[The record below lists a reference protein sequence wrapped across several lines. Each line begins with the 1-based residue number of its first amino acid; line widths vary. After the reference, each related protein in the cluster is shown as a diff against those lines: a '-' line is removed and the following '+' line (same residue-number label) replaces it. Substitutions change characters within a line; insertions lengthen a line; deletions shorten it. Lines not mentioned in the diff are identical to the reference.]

1 MTSAYHSVADH
12 FLALEG
18 HAATAAPGQH
28 SPTLSPP
35 WVHTLS
41 PAGQA
46 LSPGLR
52 CASFSKGQTQAEA
65 LRGPGKGR
73 SFPALPKHHTSA
85 APPVQ
90 CLMRR
95 RLPRL
100 LPLHS
105 RAPGVSS
112 NCHTLQMGCP
122 AQHRSLWQT
131 HAVLEKARKPPF
143 LLAGPSSQFLSLFS
157 CSSSSIS
164 SSDFEQ
170 PFINKPETLLIS
182 KKENTWVPCLVSVPD
197 LNVTLISVRA
207 RPVEDSRLSCVA
219 FVLPL

>member
-52 CASFSKGQTQAEA
+52 CASFTKGQTQAEA

-90 CLMRR
+90 CLVQR

-131 HAVLEKARKPPF
+131 DAVLKKARKPPF
-143 LLAGPSSQFLSLFS
+143 LLAGPSPQFLSLVVLLLLLSLHQILNSHLSTSRRPYSLARRRTLGYHAS
-157 CSSSSIS
+157 CPSQILTSH
-164 SSDFEQ
+164 
-170 PFINKPETLLIS
+170 
-182 KKENTWVPCLVSVPD
+182 
-197 LNVTLISVRA
+197 
-207 RPVEDSRLSCVA
+207 
-219 FVLPL
+219 